1 MANEKPNPRL
11 PEPLWHAL
19 AKLSHIVSR
28 ENTEPP
34 LLHHRCYRSPHS
46 TIDPALRSPNR
57 GNPSQTHA
65 LSSSPVANQPSSS
78 STAPGT
84 CPPAGPASRPC
95 SAPTAIPYSPRT
107 SPPRARIPRCTTGT
121 RTRRDTGQRDA
132 AGARRGAG
140 RRGGDARARRA
151 RGERGALGAGEAE
164 CQRERV
170 EGGCREAGVRVR
182 VYVWGGVD
190 TGPAGDGGWVGE
202 FSSLAAPSLGS
213 LYGGGE
219 ADPDVTVD
227 LARGIYYVHPS
238 HVKAMMYQDVPDAE
252 VAAIAAQLVPQSLA
266 GNWCTSLFAAWR
278 WIPSTY
284 VITLGDQEATVAAE
298 EWIVKSAAESGRCA
312 VDRVV
317 RREVGHCPHWSQ
329 AEWMAGLLVEEAE
342 RSAR

>member
-95 SAPTAIPYSPRT
+95 SAPTAIPVTRL
-107 SPPRARIPRCTTGT
+107 ARDEG
-121 RTRRDTGQRDA
+121 RDVVVVMHA
-132 AGARRGAG
+132 HAGLAG
-140 RRGGDARARRA
+140 SAGLSGLEKRSAS
-151 RGERGALGAGEAE
+151 ERGWK
-164 CQRERV
+164 
-170 EGGCREAGVRVR
+170 GGVVRL
-182 VYVWGGVD
+182 VYVCAFMFGE
-190 TGPAGDGGWVGE
+190 GWTQVPPGT
-202 FSSLAAPSLGS
+202 
-213 LYGGGE
+213 GGGL
-219 ADPDVTVD
+219 DPDVTVD

>member
-1 MANEKPNPRL
+1 MARPRQA
-11 PEPLWHAL
+11 EPLP
-19 AKLSHIVSR
+19 R
-28 ENTEPP
+28 EHRAPSPP
-34 LLHHRCYRSPHS
+34 PPVLPQPPLHHRPRPPQSKPRQSLPNPCALQLPRSKPAFLLLHGAWHMPTCWSRLAPLLRAHGYPVLTPH
-46 TIDPALRSPNR
+46 L
-57 GNPSQTHA
+57 
-65 LSSSPVANQPSSS
+65 PSSGANPPLHNWNPDIAVIRDS
-78 STAPGT
+78 VTRLARDEGRDVVVVMHAHAGLAGSAGLSGLEKRSASERGWKGGVVRLVYVCAFMFGEGWTQVPPGT
-84 CPPAGPASRPC
+84 
-95 SAPTAIPYSPRT
+95 
-107 SPPRARIPRCTTGT
+107 
-121 RTRRDTGQRDA
+121 
-132 AGARRGAG
+132 
-140 RRGGDARARRA
+140 
-151 RGERGALGAGEAE
+151 
-164 CQRERV
+164 
-170 EGGCREAGVRVR
+170 
-182 VYVWGGVD
+182 
-190 TGPAGDGGWVGE
+190 GDG
-202 FSSLAAPSLGS
+202 L
-213 LYGGGE
+213 
-219 ADPDVTVD
+219 DPDVTVD